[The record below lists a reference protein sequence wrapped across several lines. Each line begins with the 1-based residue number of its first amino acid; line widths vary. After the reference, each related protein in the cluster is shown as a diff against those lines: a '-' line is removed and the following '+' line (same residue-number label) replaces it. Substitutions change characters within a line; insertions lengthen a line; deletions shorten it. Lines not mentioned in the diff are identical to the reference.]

1 MDKNKEND
9 LDYSLDEQQVR
20 VLRDLSKVTR
30 QSLSNQIKEG
40 LEMYI
45 RFKQGDAHQPL
56 TMFSP
61 IVFERVENEQDR

>member
-1 MDKNKEND
+1 MDKHKEND

-45 RFKQGDAHQPL
+45 RFKQGDVHQPL